1 MSWFVRTGRVDGA
14 FEGTEEVR
22 DLVLSVVTAA
32 AGGWFVGR
40 LEIDFTTRCLSW
52 AAPVETK
59 TKLINN
65 AQNDRYEI
73 FFKLFKT
80 YTPKFFF
87 SRARLGHKSR
97 R

>member
-1 MSWFVRTGRVDGA
+1 MSWFVRTGRVVGA
-14 FEGTEEVR
+14 FEGTEEVK
-22 DLVLSVVTAA
+22 DFVLSVVTAA
-32 AGGWFVGR
+32 AGGWFIGR
-40 LEIDFTTRCLSW
+40 LEIDFTTRCLSC

-80 YTPKFFF
+80 CTPKFFS
-87 SRARLGHKSR
+87 SRARLGD
-97 R
+97 